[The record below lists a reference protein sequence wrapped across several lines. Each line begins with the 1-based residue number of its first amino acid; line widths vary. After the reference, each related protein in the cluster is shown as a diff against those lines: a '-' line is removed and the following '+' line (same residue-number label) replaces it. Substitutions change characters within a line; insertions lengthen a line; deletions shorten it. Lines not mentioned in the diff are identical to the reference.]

1 MSIYPLNQKW
11 NFTKKNFGNLNELL
25 DGTTK
30 VIPIL
35 VSALFIAK
43 AEKQI
48 TRHIRISISLDL
60 FLKM

>member
-1 MSIYPLNQKW
+1 MK
-11 NFTKKNFGNLNELL
+11 FHEKKLWKLKRIINGK
-25 DGTTK
+25 TK

-35 VSALFIAK
+35 VNVLFIAK